1 MNTMTTDDERF
12 LSVQEVAVRLRVSP
26 ATIYRLVSSRQIPAI
41 QLAGANSTIR
51 ISAAELAAWL
61 VDDRDAAA

>member
-1 MNTMTTDDERF
+1 MNTMTTGEEF
-12 LSVQEVAVRLRVSP
+12 LTVAQVAARLRVSP
-26 ATIYRLVSSRQIPAI
+26 ATIYRLVSSGQIPAI